1 MAPGC
6 ADADGWLHTG
16 DLGRIDEEGFLYVT
30 GRIDDLIV
38 SGGEN
43 VAPAEVEGVLMRHPE
58 VVEAAVVGRDDPE
71 WQQTVTAIVVLRNG
85 SATSADELRRHCG
98 EALAPFKVPKRIE
111 LASALPRTPSGK
123 LMRRALR

>member
-1 MAPGC
+1 MT
-6 ADADGWLHTG
+6 D
-16 DLGRIDEEGFLYVT
+16 
-30 GRIDDLIV
+30 RIDDLIV
-38 SGGEN
+38 TGGEN
-43 VAPAEVEGVLMRHPE
+43 VVPAEVEEVLMRHPE
-58 VVEAAVVGRDDPE
+58 VVDAAVVGRDDPE

-98 EALAPFKVPKRIE
+98 ESLAPFKVPKRIE